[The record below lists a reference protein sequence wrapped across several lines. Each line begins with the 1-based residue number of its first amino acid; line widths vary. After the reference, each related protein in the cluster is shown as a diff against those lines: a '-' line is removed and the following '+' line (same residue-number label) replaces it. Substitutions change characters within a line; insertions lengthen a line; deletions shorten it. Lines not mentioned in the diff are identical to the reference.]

1 MENIY
6 QILELQKK
14 GNVYSCISS
23 TLKWMP
29 SKTLTRSLF
38 GGICFYGLFPF
49 CKKEGLKV
57 CRVLYYEP
65 FRMEEKTALKGP
77 LYKIRGEDLD
87 LKLFLC
93 KAGKLHI
100 FFAHIIVAFIF
111 LVLLCVLRDTAFL
124 AKAVQF
130 TEEGLSSLFLIVF
143 HTAADTN
150 LKALI

>member
-1 MENIY
+1 MKNIY

-38 GGICFYGLFPF
+38 GGICLYGLFPF

-65 FRMEEKTALKGP
+65 FKMEEKPALKGP
-77 LYKIRGEDLD
+77 LYKIRGGRSRSKALPVCARQIAY
-87 LKLFLC
+87 FLC
-93 KAGKLHI
+93 SHYCGFYI
-100 FFAHIIVAFIF
+100 FGFACFET
-111 LVLLCVLRDTAFL
+111 LQLWRRRPNLLRKV
-124 AKAVQF
+124 
-130 TEEGLSSLFLIVF
+130 SLLFF
-143 HTAADTN
+143 
-150 LKALI
+150 